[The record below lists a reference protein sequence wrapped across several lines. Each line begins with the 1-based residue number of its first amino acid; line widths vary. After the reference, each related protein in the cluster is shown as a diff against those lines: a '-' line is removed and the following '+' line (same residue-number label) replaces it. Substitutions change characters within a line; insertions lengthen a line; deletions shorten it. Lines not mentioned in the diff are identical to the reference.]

1 MAVYSAVALTVAL
14 TSLSP
19 SLYMAAA
26 FSNEFSSLPSR
37 QLVMLG
43 NRGNSHDLYTRIS
56 SATTSSTT
64 ALFYKDFEGT
74 ETTEEETQQKTT
86 REEQLF
92 IRSSK
97 KRHDKLF
104 HKKPTSTTTT
114 TKKKNNSSNN
124 NKKKLKNKQRSYTL
138 HKRSKGI
145 PVATREELANHV
157 QSVFSDLKEYEL
169 GSSTVDGDIEDHHQ
183 FNNDSQNDDDD
194 GRSTTQQQ
202 QQHDNNKGVMTQ
214 NSLLLDKHP
223 SLVLNADYQ
232 PLQML
237 PLSTWSWQ
245 TTVKAVLSGKA
256 VVVDV
261 YPDLYVRAVS
271 LDVPV
276 PSVIALREYAPTG
289 KAKPAFTR
297 RNVFLRDGYRCQYCS
312 NLFRTTD
319 LSLDHVMPR
328 CLGGKLTWDNTV
340 TCCKKCNGRKGS
352 LLPTELDLVGME
364 LRREPR
370 CPSLFE
376 LAAEAGRFVPRRVH
390 PTWEPFLDNGR
401 VTED

>member
-1 MAVYSAVALTVAL
+1 MLHSFFRRSQLTHYTTYYSIFVNILTHA
-14 TSLSP
+14 
-19 SLYMAAA
+19 
-26 FSNEFSSLPSR
+26 
-37 QLVMLG
+37 
-43 NRGNSHDLYTRIS
+43 DLYTRIS
-56 SATTSSTT
+56 SATSSSTT

-74 ETTEEETQQKTT
+74 ETTEEETQQKT

-114 TKKKNNSSNN
+114 TKKKNNSSN

-183 FNNDSQNDDDD
+183 FNNDSQNDDGD
-194 GRSTTQQQ
+194 GRSTTQQQQ

-232 PLQML
+232 PLRML

-289 KAKPAFTR
+289 KA
-297 RNVFLRDGYRCQYCS
+297 VS
-312 NLFRTTD
+312 
-319 LSLDHVMPR
+319 VV
-328 CLGGKLTWDNTV
+328 WI
-340 TCCKKCNGRKGS
+340 
-352 LLPTELDLVGME
+352 
-364 LRREPR
+364 
-370 CPSLFE
+370 
-376 LAAEAGRFVPRRVH
+376 
-390 PTWEPFLDNGR
+390 
-401 VTED
+401 

>member
-1 MAVYSAVALTVAL
+1 MTAYSALTLAALMT
-14 TSLSP
+14 LS
-19 SLYMAAA
+19 SFCVAAA
-26 FSNEFSSLPSR
+26 FSNEFASLPSR
-37 QLVMLG
+37 QMMLG
-43 NRGNSHDLYTRIS
+43 DNGGGTCYGHAPNTRTAAI
-56 SATTSSTT
+56 AISSTT
-64 ALFYKDFEGT
+64 ALFYKDLEGT
-74 ETTEEETQQKTT
+74 ETSDETQQQQQQ
-86 REEQLF
+86 EEIF
-92 IRSSK
+92 VRSK
-97 KRHDKLF
+97 KRNNKQLF
-104 HKKPTSTTTT
+104 KKQRASSYTTAAAV
-114 TKKKNNSSNN
+114 KKN
-124 NKKKLKNKQRSYTL
+124 KLKNKQRSYTL
-138 HKRSKGI
+138 HKRSKGV
-145 PVATREELANHV
+145 PVATREELATHV

-169 GSSTVDGDIEDHHQ
+169 GATADGDIEDQ
-183 FNNDSQNDDDD
+183 LNNNNNS
-194 GRSTTQQQ
+194 
-202 QQHDNNKGVMTQ
+202 HDTVNTHDKGIMKQ

-232 PLQML
+232 PLRML

-245 TTVKAVLSGKA
+245 NTVKAVLSGKA

-271 LDVPV
+271 LDIPV

-312 NLFRTTD
+312 HLFRTTD

-352 LLPTELDLVGME
+352 LLPTQLDVVGME
-364 LRREPR
+364 LKREPR
-370 CPSLFE
+370 RPSLYE

-390 PTWEPFLDNGR
+390 PTWEPFLGGGNR
-401 VTED
+401 EKED

>member
-1 MAVYSAVALTVAL
+1 MLQCFIHSFVAHNLLT
-14 TSLSP
+14 TQHTIPSLSTF
-19 SLYMAAA
+19 L
-26 FSNEFSSLPSR
+26 
-37 QLVMLG
+37 
-43 NRGNSHDLYTRIS
+43 HTDLYTRIS
-56 SATTSSTT
+56 SATSTT

-74 ETTEEETQQKTT
+74 ETTEEETQQTT
-86 REEQLF
+86 TKEEQLF

-114 TKKKNNSSNN
+114 TTKKKNNSSN

-169 GSSTVDGDIEDHHQ
+169 GSSTVDGDIEDDQ
-183 FNNDSQNDDDD
+183 FNNNESQNDDDDD

-232 PLQML
+232 PLRML

-289 KAKPAFTR
+289 KAVSVVWIYVYAR
-297 RNVFLRDGYRCQYCS
+297 G
-312 NLFRTTD
+312 
-319 LSLDHVMPR
+319 
-328 CLGGKLTWDNTV
+328 
-340 TCCKKCNGRKGS
+340 
-352 LLPTELDLVGME
+352 E
-364 LRREPR
+364 RER
-370 CPSLFE
+370 E
-376 LAAEAGRFVPRRVH
+376 RE
-390 PTWEPFLDNGR
+390 
-401 VTED
+401 